1 MKTAKEILRKHYPK
15 HLTIVEEENTLKAM
29 EEYADQFKPKEPE
42 VKNVKSDEYGEIV
55 ISDNS
60 MHTCRHCRYEGVDI
74 QEPCISHCRRNLCP
88 AEYYKK
94 ITK

>member
-42 VKNVKSDEYGEIV
+42 VKKNKTNWQREILTMQIMTLRDRNMREEMIIDEAIKESIKL
-55 ISDNS
+55 IE
-60 MHTCRHCRYEGVDI
+60 TYESE
-74 QEPCISHCRRNLCP
+74 Q
-88 AEYYKK
+88 
-94 ITK
+94 